1 MCKVVGGILSFSPS
15 IQQIGIKVE
24 TLRYRGESGTK
35 RSSRTLGEGK
45 QSESQSVMSNSV

>member
-24 TLRYRGESGTK
+24 TLRYRGELGTK
-35 RSSRTLGEGK
+35 PSSRSPRGGK
-45 QSESQSVMSNSV
+45 KSESHSVMSNSL